1 LFRLF
6 GPPTQLVNTGDA
18 LRATFAKGSS
28 SVTFRVVLPRN
39 MRNPFRDGPW
49 GFRCPAEL

>member
-1 LFRLF
+1 MA
-6 GPPTQLVNTGDA
+6 NTGDA
-18 LRATFAKGSS
+18 VRTTFAKGSS
-28 SVTFRVVLPRN
+28 SVTFRVVLPRT